1 MKSWIFLLVAMLLT
15 VGFPGCVGDDDDDNG
30 ADDDDTD
37 GDDADDDT
45 GDDDA
50 DDDADD
56 DDTGDDDSYAPLFV
70 RPSLPINAWH
80 MAASHNTFIWRGPPG
95 GPTTLVASLGL
106 IRALNLGQLF
116 LEIDVTSKTEDGDFW
131 VNHSET
137 TQSVRLSSM
146 LRNLRWWSDTHAD
159 HEMIVVGFQW
169 GVGSDEATMN
179 EFNALID
186 EFLVGPSPVS
196 DAGPLFSLADWVRE
210 MTAAL
215 DEATRLEIAAL
226 PLIELAQV
234 LGYPSIAEMRG
245 KLALE
250 TGSSV
255 FSQTPSFFQL
265 GGDGH
270 FTNDGEEALDDIAA
284 HTANRMA
291 QRLTRIYT
299 SGRIFN
305 GNYDLFDGFR
315 SGVSNCALNMEMVG
329 SEHKPAYVFMDENA
343 RGYAPAGYVE
353 TVDGQPNR
361 LGPPVFVGAFGAESE
376 RIVSLDLSFD
386 EALGMTDAPAVIF
399 RVAAQGI
406 GGGTV
411 DSMGVT
417 TPGSTLLANW
427 QEPAAANLFA
437 LASGESGATIELKV
451 SGDQMGYEVHVVG
464 PTVSNV
470 VVVAETASAPA
481 TLWTSPTFRPINLV
495 LTGACATLAANGERL
510 FGQLAGL
517 RCDASENPS
526 FLVEMKSSH

>member
-1 MKSWIFLLVAMLLT
+1 MKIWIFLLVAVLWI
-15 VGFPGCVGDDDDDNG
+15 GCFPGCVDDDPSTSSGQADNSDDDDSS
-30 ADDDDTD
+30 
-37 GDDADDDT
+37 
-45 GDDDA
+45 DDDA
-50 DDDADD
+50 DDDA
-56 DDTGDDDSYAPLFV
+56 DDDSYAPLFV
-70 RPSLPINAWH
+70 RPSLPINAFH

-116 LEIDVTSKTEDGDFW
+116 LEIDVTSKTDDGDFW

-146 LRNLRWWSDTHAD
+146 LRNIRWWSDTHAD

-169 GVGSDEATMN
+169 GAGSDEATMN

-186 EFLVGPSPVS
+186 EFLVGTSPVS
-196 DAGPLFSLADWVRE
+196 DEGPLFSLSDWVQE
-210 MTAAL
+210 MTAPL

-226 PLIELAQV
+226 PVIELAQV

-245 KLALE
+245 KVALE
-250 TGSSV
+250 TGGSV

-270 FTNDGEEALDDIAA
+270 FTNDGEEALGDIAA

-299 SGRIFN
+299 SGRVFN
-305 GNYDLFDGFR
+305 GNYNLFDGFR

-329 SEHKPAYVFMDENA
+329 TEHKPAYAFMDENA
-343 RGYAPAGYVE
+343 RGYAPPGYVE
-353 TVDGQPNR
+353 TVDGLPKR

-386 EALGMTDAPAVIF
+386 EALGMTDAPVVIF
-399 RVAAQGI
+399 RVVAQGI

-411 DSMGVT
+411 DSIDVT

-427 QEPAAANLFA
+427 QEPAAAKLFA
-437 LASGESGATIELKV
+437 LAAGESGATIELIV
-451 SGDQMGYEVHVVG
+451 NGNQLGYEVHVVG

-470 VVVAETASAPA
+470 VIVGETASAQA
-481 TLWTSPTFRPINLV
+481 TLWTSPTFRSINLET
-495 LTGACATLAANGERL
+495 TGACATLAARGERL
-510 FGQLAGL
+510 FGQLAGQ
-517 RCDASENPS
+517 RCEFSENPS
-526 FLVEMKSSH
+526 FLVEMKSRP